1 MTLAG
6 KLKLR
11 YALLLVR
18 PIIINKAEVHE
29 GDYHSSSTEKWL
41 ITATFCSSPFY
52 LRYVSS
58 PKLMDNFNNFHRQPR
73 RDIQVTT
80 PTTPETIPIT
90 IFTRTRI
97 MSPSLDTKL
106 HNVAHTSTTDSY
118 NNSSRRFRN
127 QISVT
132 EPGDLP
138 FLQDLANGNQLGLL
152 ANILRL
158 DLYAYQFY
166 VSSTISHICAEY
178 GRYRMDRCSP
188 SFSLR
193 SCARN
198 IQSREHGVSG

>member
-1 MTLAG
+1 
-6 KLKLR
+6 
-11 YALLLVR
+11 
-18 PIIINKAEVHE
+18 
-29 GDYHSSSTEKWL
+29 
-41 ITATFCSSPFY
+41 
-52 LRYVSS
+52 
-58 PKLMDNFNNFHRQPR
+58 MDNFNNFHRQPR
-73 RDIQVTT
+73 RDIQVMIYNTGDNT
-80 PTTPETIPIT
+80 NHNFHEN
-90 IFTRTRI
+90 
-97 MSPSLDTKL
+97 S

-132 EPGDLP
+132 EPRDLP

-178 GRYRMDRCSP
+178 GQYRMDRCIP